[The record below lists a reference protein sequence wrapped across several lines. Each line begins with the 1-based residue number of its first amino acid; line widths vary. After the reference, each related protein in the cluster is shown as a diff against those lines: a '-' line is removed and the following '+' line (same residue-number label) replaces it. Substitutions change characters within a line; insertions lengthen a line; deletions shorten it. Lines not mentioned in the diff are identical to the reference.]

1 MEQLLSYLSLDKAS
15 SAIAAFVIL
24 FVGWALAKFL
34 RRAVRGS
41 KFGGQHIDSTL
52 RPVLASALFYIVVSM
67 TFYAF
72 LTRLGIPAQSL
83 LAVFGAAGLAI
94 GLALKDT
101 LSNIASGLMML
112 TLRPSEVGEFID
124 TDTAAGTVE
133 EVGLFATTIR
143 NSEGILIY
151 IPNRQ
156 IWHSRITNYSR
167 HTERRLS
174 VDINVAYGTD
184 LPKAQAVLLKV
195 LSANALVLDAPT
207 PPQCFVTDL
216 GERAVK
222 LTTRCWLPADDW
234 TQNTSDIR
242 IALTQ
247 ALDKAGIDI
256 AVPLYTNPLKSSS
269 AK

>member
-1 MEQLLSYLSLDKAS
+1 M
-15 SAIAAFVIL
+15 
-24 FVGWALAKFL
+24 
-34 RRAVRGS
+34 
-41 KFGGQHIDSTL
+41 
-52 RPVLASALFYIVVSM
+52 
-67 TFYAF
+67 
-72 LTRLGIPAQSL
+72 

-112 TLRPSEVGEFID
+112 TLRPSEVGEYID

-143 NSEGILIY
+143 DSQGILIY

-184 LPKAQAVLLKV
+184 LPKAQAVLLKT
-195 LSANALVLDAPT
+195 LAASAVVLDEPA
-207 PPQCFVTDL
+207 PQCYVSDL

-234 TQNTSDIR
+234 AQNTSDIR

-256 AVPLYTNPLKSSS
+256 AVPTYASFTK
-269 AK
+269 K